1 MAYRSNKAPRFTQPS
16 FDDATAP
23 VFGSKFT
30 EATSTEEVLA
40 DLTTAHETDPDTFG
54 SSNFPLVTTVRAVTV
69 DSARAR
75 VGGGSQAQPSVGL
88 PFTGVVTRNVT
99 LVRLVSEVAR
109 AIGAIGK
116 VTVEGEV
123 HRPTTSAAGR
133 TYFTLRDRAAQLSV
147 AIPSARQKFCRV
159 KDGERVAV
167 TGTIEFVSDRGQ
179 LQLVA
184 SEVTPVGSG
193 AIAAMIAEARERM
206 RADGLLDRRRK
217 PLPLL
222 PNCVGILCG
231 ADAAVRKDI
240 ESVVA
245 ARFPGFPVKFLE
257 ITVSGAGAVE
267 SITAGLSILMGD
279 RAIDV
284 VVLARGGGD
293 ATQLLPFSD
302 ESLCRAIA
310 ASTKPVIS
318 AIGHDGDRPLS
329 DEVADH
335 RAGTPSIAAA
345 MVIPQ
350 RSLLAERIDR
360 SLDAAYE
367 GLHRRLER
375 RSAGLAQI
383 SWSTALDRRIGR
395 AQLRLQAV
403 DVERAMER
411 LDARS
416 SSRLARIDWQRPIDH
431 RVARAQHSLSSAHVR
446 IEALSPR
453 RVLER
458 GYAVVLDAQGQVVRD
473 AGALHAGSSVSVS
486 LASGSFTSTVDT
498 ISALNNLAG
507 SGLADS
513 NDTTGIS
520 GFNAPSSP
528 EGSLN
533 EGNPA
538 PGPRAATLDNSAGL
552 VPAERLSNRYA
563 PKPGAPETQEPTL

>member
-16 FDDATAP
+16 FDDASAPPFGSEEFLEGSSVEEAAAQEAEQVAESSSVSEVVVAFQNQNQNQNQYSGDGARNDQPQIRSERAQGKAP
-23 VFGSKFT
+23 VQS
-30 EATSTEEVLA
+30 
-40 DLTTAHETDPDTFG
+40 
-54 SSNFPLVTTVRAVTV
+54 
-69 DSARAR
+69 
-75 VGGGSQAQPSVGL
+75 SVGL
-88 PFTGVVTRNVT
+88 PFAGVVTRNVS

-109 AIGAIGK
+109 AISAIGK

-133 TYFTLRDRAAQLSV
+133 TYFTLRDRTAQLSV

-206 RADGLLDRRRK
+206 RADGLLDRRKK

-279 RAIDV
+279 PTIDV

-302 ESLCRAIA
+302 ESLCRVIA
-310 ASTKPVIS
+310 ASNKPVIS

-350 RSLLAERIDR
+350 RALLAERIDR
-360 SLDAAYE
+360 SLDAAFE

-375 RSAGLAQI
+375 RAAGLAQI
-383 SWSTALDRRIGR
+383 SWSTALDRRLGR
-395 AQLRLQAV
+395 AEMRLQAV
-403 DVERAMER
+403 DMERAMER

-416 SSRLARIDWQRPIDH
+416 VTRLQRVDWQRPIEH
-431 RVARAQHSLSSAHVR
+431 RLARAQQSLSSVHIR
-446 IEALSPR
+446 IEGLSPV

-458 GYAVVLDAQGQVVRD
+458 GYAVVRDATGQVLRD
-473 AGALHAGSSVSVS
+473 SSQVVAGSVVAMS
-486 LASGSFTSTVDT
+486 LARGSVIATVDSAHSEVPQASEIIQASDAEPRSVVTSTSSSKTPNESTPNKSTLPPLVD
-498 ISALNNLAG
+498 ALDQTV
-507 SGLADS
+507 SES
-513 NDTTGIS
+513 
-520 GFNAPSSP
+520 
-528 EGSLN
+528 
-533 EGNPA
+533 
-538 PGPRAATLDNSAGL
+538 
-552 VPAERLSNRYA
+552 
-563 PKPGAPETQEPTL
+563 QEPHDD

>member
-16 FDDATAP
+16 FDDASAPPFGTEEFVEGSSVEEVDVVEPDLLGGSPSIDEVVVAFESGNENQTQSQTQSQTQNPGDGGRSDQRPIRSERPVGKAP
-23 VFGSKFT
+23 VQS
-30 EATSTEEVLA
+30 
-40 DLTTAHETDPDTFG
+40 
-54 SSNFPLVTTVRAVTV
+54 
-69 DSARAR
+69 
-75 VGGGSQAQPSVGL
+75 SVGL
-88 PFTGVVTRNVT
+88 PFAGVVTRNVS

-109 AIGAIGK
+109 AISAIGK

-133 TYFTLRDRAAQLSV
+133 TYFTLRDRTAQLSV

-279 RAIDV
+279 PTIDV

-302 ESLCRAIA
+302 ESLCRVIA

-350 RSLLAERIDR
+350 QALLAERIDR

-375 RSAGLAQI
+375 RAAGLAQI
-383 SWSTALDRRIGR
+383 SWSTALDRRLGR
-395 AQLRLQAV
+395 AEMRLQAV

-416 SSRLARIDWQRPIDH
+416 VTRLGRVDWQRPIEH
-431 RVARAQHSLSSAHVR
+431 RLARAQQSLSSVHIR
-446 IEALSPR
+446 IEGLSPV

-458 GYAVVLDAQGQVVRD
+458 GYAVVRDAQGQVIRD
-473 AGALHAGSSVSVS
+473 SSQVSAGFVVSMS
-486 LASGSFTSTVDT
+486 LARGSLIATVDEARVEGVKADAASPNRIGST
-498 ISALNNLAG
+498 GAVLGSTGSILPPSVDALDQTV
-507 SGLADS
+507 SES
-513 NDTTGIS
+513 
-520 GFNAPSSP
+520 
-528 EGSLN
+528 
-533 EGNPA
+533 
-538 PGPRAATLDNSAGL
+538 
-552 VPAERLSNRYA
+552 
-563 PKPGAPETQEPTL
+563 QEPHDD

>member
-16 FDDATAP
+16 FDDAGAP
-23 VFGSKFT
+23 PIGSDEFL
-30 EATSTEEVLA
+30 E
-40 DLTTAHETDPDTFG
+40 G
-54 SSNFPLVTTVRAVTV
+54 SSADVV
-69 DSARAR
+69 DQPETESA
-75 VGGGSQAQPSVGL
+75 GGSASVSEVVVSFQNQNQSSGDGAQNDQPQFRSERAQGKVPVQPTVGL

-109 AIGAIGK
+109 AISAIGK

-133 TYFTLRDRAAQLSV
+133 TYFTLRDRTAQLSV

-279 RAIDV
+279 RSIDV

-350 RSLLAERIDR
+350 QALLAERIDR

-375 RSAGLAQI
+375 RAAGLAQI
-383 SWSTALDRRIGR
+383 SWSAALDRRLGR
-395 AQLRLQAV
+395 AEMRLQAV

-416 SSRLARIDWQRPIDH
+416 VTRLGRVEWQRPIEH
-431 RVARAQHSLSSAHVR
+431 RLARAQQSLSSVHMR
-446 IEALSPR
+446 IEGLSPV

-458 GYAVVLDAQGQVVRD
+458 GYAVVRNAQGQVLRD
-473 AGALHAGSSVSVS
+473 SSQVTAGSVVSMT
-486 LASGSFTSTVDT
+486 LARGAISATVDSVD
-498 ISALNNLAG
+498 IDDLFDSAELRDG
-507 SGLADS
+507 SIPTLPMPLADHS
-513 NDTTGIS
+513 QGAQPTTPPTFLPNPES
-520 GFNAPSSP
+520 KLSPSVD
-528 EGSLN
+528 
-533 EGNPA
+533 A
-538 PGPRAATLDNSAGL
+538 LDQTVS
-552 VPAERLSNRYA
+552 ES
-563 PKPGAPETQEPTL
+563 QEPHDD